1 MKKIFSLLAVALLAV
16 ACNKPEPTPPVENSF
31 KTMFK
36 ATPAEFSAQGG
47 KGAVEGILQEISPDG
62 KVISEKPMAKGD
74 FTLAL
79 KSGDALQI
87 SIDNETKTFV
97 VKQGETATFELE
109 ATTTAD
115 KAKDSKQT
123 LTIVRGGKISYS
135 FTATPDRFTAMGGK
149 GTIAGACIITD
160 ASGKVVSEK
169 PLSLNDFTLSLKG
182 NAKGISVD
190 DASKSFE
197 VAPGNAATFELL
209 ASCQG
214 SEAQELRIEREGS
227 LTYSFKAEPSTFG
240 AEGGE
245 GHVTGICTVL
255 DKEGK
260 TIKSTP
266 LAVSE
271 FVLSFKSGN
280 AAEFSIDPAKKSFV
294 VKPGDAAADFVLEVK
309 ALYEG
314 ALSQELTV
322 HRKAHEGPLPTMHL
336 PLEYVTEYN
345 INPEGTNFVTT
356 QATNVSGY
364 FTFDDGV
371 AKFSDITIGGKRY
384 HLPTKEEWLSIVP
397 LYAENDYVNFETSV
411 VYNDVSET
419 SVVNGKTFTSTSDYR
434 GNIDGVAYAL
444 RFKGT
449 ALLSAWRYEYIYKKG
464 QCGMKI
470 TCRPIDNTT
479 PITINDIKKTSFW
492 ESNTEKD
499 ITRFFPASGFKVGK
513 SIYDNDSNGHYWAST
528 PGEKS
533 NAAWYMFLGASYSH
547 VYGFNYRPN
556 FCSVRLFISQL

>member
-227 LTYSFKAEPSTFG
+227 LTYSFKADPSTFG

-245 GHVTGICTVL
+245 GHVTGICSVL
-255 DKEGK
+255 DKGGK

-271 FVLSFKSGN
+271 FVLSLKSGN

-294 VKPGDAAADFVLEVK
+294 VKPGEAAANFVLEVK

-322 HRKAHEGPLPTMHL
+322 HRKAHKGPQPTTRL

-345 INPEGTNFVTT
+345 VNPEGTNFVTT

-364 FTFDDGV
+364 FTFDDAV

-384 HLPTKEEWLSIVP
+384 HLPTKEEWMAIVP
-397 LYAENDYVNFETSV
+397 LGYDYVNFMDPNRFSDIEETVKVGKENITSK
-411 VYNDVSET
+411 NDYLAAVSGA
-419 SVVNGKTFTSTSDYR
+419 S
-434 GNIDGVAYAL
+434 YAI

-449 ALLSAWRYEYIYKKG
+449 DMISAWRYQYFLEDG
-464 QCGMKI
+464 CQVLKI
-470 TCRPIDNTT
+470 TARSIKDKGKVTLE
-479 PITINDIKKTSFW
+479 DIANEEYWNKNSDY
-492 ESNTEKD
+492 D
-499 ITRFFPASGFKVGK
+499 IIRLFPACGWK
-513 SIYDNDSNGHYWAST
+513 DDSLKLNYLNECGHYWSST
-528 PGEKS
+528 PSGTTYAWFMRVFS
-533 NAAWYMFLGASYSH
+533 NYAFMRNYKKVHSY
-547 VYGFNYRPN
+547 
-556 FCSVRLFISQL
+556 SVRLFLSE